1 MGRPALDLSIRFV
14 DKYIPEPN
22 SGCWIWVGDIND
34 SGYGIIDIRLKG
46 IDHGM
51 AKLSEAQVLEIR
63 GSRARLRDI
72 SSRYGIGLSQAS
84 RLRNGQG
91 WKHLP

>member
-34 SGYGIIDIRLKG
+34 SGYGIIDMLRE
-46 IDHGM
+46 
-51 AKLSEAQVLEIR
+51 S
-63 GSRARLRDI
+63 GSPFLGDR
-72 SSRYGIGLSQAS
+72 
-84 RLRNGQG
+84 
-91 WKHLP
+91 

>member
-1 MGRPALDLSIRFV
+1 MMQTDTRCRAVCLNRISMKIKKGRYRHP
-14 DKYIPEPN
+14 
-22 SGCWIWVGDIND
+22 
-34 SGYGIIDIRLKG
+34 RLKG